1 MLLEVKNM
9 NTFYGPS
16 HVLQDL
22 SLTVERGEIVA
33 LLGRNGMGKSTTLMS
48 IMGLVRPRSGQ
59 VIYNGRDLAGKPPY
73 RIAKAGIGYIP
84 EDRRIFAN
92 LTVLENLNMGA
103 KNQGKNGG
111 GSAANRWTLERIF
124 ATFPWMK
131 ERSAQHGQFLSG
143 GEQQMLAMGR
153 ALMGNPELLLVDEPT
168 SSLDVSIQSSII
180 NLLLD
185 LQDDLN
191 TSFMYISHN
200 LAVVSY
206 ISDYMAVMYLG
217 RLVEVGPTGDILN
230 PPYHP
235 YTEALLSSVSMP
247 NPDVEQKRI
256 RLSGAVPSAR
266 DVPSGCRFH
275 TRCPR
280 KVGEECEREPI
291 PDRRTGN
298 HVIRCVIPE
307 EELEKTEP
315 VLS

>member
-59 VIYNGRDLAGKPPY
+59 VIYSGRDLAGKPPY

-92 LTVLENLNMGA
+92 LTVLENLHMGA

-111 GSAANRWTLERIF
+111 GSTENRWNLERIF

-143 GEQQMLAMGR
+143 GEQQMLAIGR

-168 SSLDVSIQSSII
+168 EGLAPLIVRQVRDVLKEINQAGVSI
-180 NLLLD
+180 L
-185 LQDDLN
+185 
-191 TSFMYISHN
+191 
-200 LAVVSY
+200 
-206 ISDYMAVMYLG
+206 
-217 RLVEVGPTGDILN
+217 LVEHNYQVAISLADRVYLMEKARIGYEGSPGAL
-230 PPYHP
+230 
-235 YTEALLSSVSMP
+235 EAS
-247 NPDVEQKRI
+247 
-256 RLSGAVPSAR
+256 
-266 DVPSGCRFH
+266 
-275 TRCPR
+275 
-280 KVGEECEREPI
+280 
-291 PDRRTGN
+291 
-298 HVIRCVIPE
+298 PE
-307 EELEKTEP
+307 TKQAFLE
-315 VLS
+315 V